1 MWAQVV
7 PSAMCK
13 PICNPG
19 SVRTYSSV
27 YDMIYK
33 TANEAA
39 FFPYK
44 AGC

>member
-1 MWAQVV
+1 MCAQVA
-7 PSAMCK
+7 PTGMGK
-13 PICNPG
+13 PMCNPG

-39 FFPYK
+39 FF
-44 AGC
+44 